1 MTAEEL
7 LKTLDQQ
14 EEVQEYCIID
24 ASTRLIN
31 VPPKFQ
37 MLGVESDEKA
47 ERIYFQCP
55 KIVGDGLDLTTLALR
70 INYQNAGNEKDQYI
84 VEDVQVS
91 GEDITF
97 SWLLSRKVT
106 KYKGKVQ
113 FILCAVKTDDE
124 KITNEWNTTLATSEV
139 LEGLEVDAEV
149 TDEEQDVIKQL
160 IALSNQAIVDCK
172 NSTDKANAAASNAN
186 GAAQEAKNVA
196 EDARDVIE
204 QIQKESYMHTALQS
218 FVNEVTATPTA
229 YGNALVEKLEGY
241 IRQDGT
247 PSPKSPIHVSGMGD
261 MGFWN
266 GELMTGV
273 WLDADGSY
281 SFNAE
286 YLCTKNMIPIKNGD
300 VIELVIEKTVKRS
313 KFSLYN
319 SSGQFLQSV
328 EDYGDNKQYL
338 TYTVA
343 NENPKFFH
351 ISIQRD
357 GDIEPN
363 QICVRINGK
372 YAVCVKANGINLFS
386 TSLSKNNSNANAIII
401 NSNTVK
407 IQSTGNATSPGAF
420 FNLGQYSNF
429 AGKKIYMKFQKLEKT
444 DGYIPKM
451 SLRSTTGNSTTVK
464 EIGFVLKE
472 QSWAELSIPS
482 DGGEADTLTL
492 ALYAHNGSSETSTSV
507 SATFEG
513 IIVSLSKQDFYPY
526 QSNTT
531 YIPVNYP
538 LFDGDKIYNLNR
550 EYKILRKHGILL
562 FDGSEDEKLA
572 KSSSNALTYYMLD
585 VPNVKSGGKVY
596 CNWLK
601 HGGSGNRPSVF
612 IGKDLN
618 LYLAD
623 GDLEEDTLEALKNKV
638 KETPLMVVYELE
650 TPTEE
655 TLSSEALKSLYN
667 IMSCD
672 EQTKISIAG
681 VPADAEIQNQF
692 LLPRNVDGALNTTAY
707 ATAKRTEIEAEQQK
721 QEMQKRLAALEQ
733 LSIKDA

>member
-124 KITNEWNTTLATSEV
+124 KITNEWNTTLSTSEV
-139 LEGLEVDAEV
+139 LDGLEVDVEV

-172 NSTDKANAAASNAN
+172 NSTDKANAAVSNAN
-186 GAAQEAKNVA
+186 GAAQEAKNAA

-218 FVNEVTATPTA
+218 FVNETTATPTA

-241 IRQDGT
+241 IQQDGT
-247 PSPKSPIHVSGMGD
+247 PSPESPIPIKGVGD
-261 MGFWN
+261 MGFFD
-266 GELMTGV
+266 GELRQGYYTTTN
-273 WLDADGSY
+273 GSY
-281 SFNAE
+281 IENTDYICSEN
-286 YLCTKNMIPIKNGD
+286 
-300 VIELVIEKTVKRS
+300 VIRVKPNDTLFLS
-313 KFSLYN
+313 WEF
-319 SSGQFLQSV
+319 SGQGIMCFYKLDGTFVSGGVTETIEQSTFEKIV
-328 EDYGDNKQYL
+328 PAEAELMLFGIYKRGGVTSTTVGHICL
-338 TYTVA
+338 T
-343 NENPKFFH
+343 
-351 ISIQRD
+351 
-357 GDIEPN
+357 
-363 QICVRINGK
+363 INSK
-372 YAVCVKANGINLFS
+372 YAVCVKNEGKNLVEKMIVGAYMYDSGKYTNSLTYFCCNNLIEVKPDTTYVVKNYSSDLQCDGIILYDKNRNKIKTFTENAS
-386 TSLSKNNSNANAIII
+386 KARTTSDTMYL
-401 NSNTVK
+401 T
-407 IQSTGNATSPGAF
+407 
-420 FNLGQYSNF
+420 FNLYNKDNTYTLFDVRNVQ
-429 AGKKIYMKFQKLEKT
+429 LEEG
-444 DGYIPKM
+444 D
-451 SLRSTTGNSTTVK
+451 
-464 EIGFVLKE
+464 
-472 QSWAELSIPS
+472 
-482 DGGEADTLTL
+482 
-492 ALYAHNGSSETSTSV
+492 TSTEYV
-507 SATFEG
+507 
-513 IIVSLSKQDFYPY
+513 PY
-526 QSNTT
+526 QSNKT
-531 YIPVNYP
+531 YIPVDYP
-538 LFDGDKIYNLNR
+538 LFEGDKIYKENG
-550 EYKILRKHGILL
+550 EYKVLKKQKQVI
-562 FDGSEDEKLA
+562 FDGSNDEVWSLQSTNEYGINNFFINMTNESDYTVFQRGKCNKLEKQETVIA
-572 KSSSNALTYYMLD
+572 ETKTEGIYFNTANIYVRLKKERVAD
-585 VPNVKSGGKVY
+585 VS
-596 CNWLK
+596 
-601 HGGSGNRPSVF
+601 
-612 IGKDLN
+612 
-618 LYLAD
+618 
-623 GDLEEDTLEALKNKV
+623 ALKTWLQQN
-638 KETPLMVVYELE
+638 PLTVVYELQ

-655 TLSSEALKSLYN
+655 PISAETQKALYS

-672 EQTKISIAG
+672 EKTDISIAG

-692 LLPRNVDGALNTTAY
+692 LLPRNMDGALNTTAY
-707 ATAKRTEIEAEQQK
+707 ATAKKTEIEAEQQK

-733 LSIKDA
+733 LAIKEA